1 MEDIPMKCAN
11 RYRDFVETLRSGLL
25 LIVLMPGIALADVPA
40 DCFDPV
46 AAPVYPDT
54 RGTETLTPQADA
66 ARFLNMA
73 TFGATPDDISH
84 LSRMTLSQWLNEQ
97 LAMDA
102 SCHLAVLNQTQDNNR
117 RENRMEVWFRH
128 AVTAPDQLRQR
139 VAFALSEIFVV
150 SDAGSGIP
158 ANALAVYYDILVR
171 NAFGN
176 FRDIL
181 EQVALSPAMGRYL
194 SMLGN
199 QKANRAKG
207 IRADENF
214 AREVMQLFTIGL
226 VQLNPSGVPVREN
239 GETIAT
245 YSQADIEGLA
255 RVFTGWTWGDSLGFF
270 DGDDW
275 RISMAPFQSYHDRNE
290 KIILNRKR
298 IAAGGTAEKDLDIAL
313 KTLFSHPNVGPFIGR
328 RLIQRLVTSNPSPQ
342 YIARVARRFDDNGQG
357 VRGDMKSVIKAV
369 LLDPEA
375 LGGVSVNSRFGKLRE
390 PLLVL
395 THLWRAFDGNAADGT
410 LPYYYPD
417 SAIGQAPQSAPS
429 VFNFF
434 RPDYAPSGGVKNNG
448 LVAPEFQWVNDANNT
463 RFYNELFGLTQWYYK
478 GNPYADRNNILININ
493 MLKNHAK
500 SPPGLVNY
508 LDLVLTGKKL
518 PDGTKRVL
526 EGYLRTIPLDRGSEK
541 GVRRSLEALYLIM
554 SSPHYLIQR

>member
-1 MEDIPMKCAN
+1 MKCATP
-11 RYRDFVETLRSGLL
+11 YRDFVAALWAGLL
-25 LIVLMPGIALADVPA
+25 SIMLMPSASWADAPA
-40 DCFDPV
+40 DCFDPL
-46 AAPVYPDT
+46 AAPVYPHTPDT
-54 RGTETLTPQADA
+54 EVLTPQNDA
-66 ARFLNMA
+66 VRFLNMA
-73 TFGATPDDISH
+73 TFGATPNDIGH
-84 LSRMTLSQWLNEQ
+84 LRKMTLLQWVNEQ
-97 LAMDA
+97 FRMNA
-102 SCHLAVLNQTQDNNR
+102 SCHLDVLNQTQNNNDR
-117 RENRMEVWFRH
+117 ANRMEVWFRH

-150 SDAGSGIP
+150 SDVGSGIP

-181 EQVALSPAMGRYL
+181 EQVTLSPAMGRYL

-199 QKANRAKG
+199 QKPNRAQG

-226 VQLNPSGVPVREN
+226 VQLNAAGVPLREG
-239 GETIAT
+239 GETIPT

-255 RVFTGWTWGDSLGFF
+255 RVFTGWSWGDSLSFF

-275 RISMAPFQSYHDRNE
+275 RISMKAFPAYHDRKE
-290 KIILNRKR
+290 KAILNKKR
-298 IAAGGTAEKDLDIAL
+298 VPEGGTAEKDLAIVL
-313 KTLFSHPNVGPFIGR
+313 KVLFNHPNVGPFIGR

-357 VRGDMKSVIKAV
+357 VRGDMKSVIRAV
-369 LLDPEA
+369 LLDAEA
-375 LGGVSVNSRFGKLRE
+375 LGGTSVNPKFGKLRE

-417 SAIGQAPQSAPS
+417 YTIGQAPLSAPS

-434 RPDYAPSGGVKNNG
+434 RPDYAPSGAIKDNKM
-448 LVAPEFQWVNDANNT
+448 VAPEFQWVNDANNT

-478 GNPYADRNNILININ
+478 GNPYVDRNNILIDIN
-493 MLKNHAK
+493 NLKSHAK
-500 SPPGLVNY
+500 SPDDLVNY
-508 LDLVLTGKKL
+508 LDFLLTGKKL
-518 PDGTKRVL
+518 PVDAKQALRN
-526 EGYLRTIPLDRGSEK
+526 YLRGIAMGTGRDK

-554 SSPHYLIQR
+554 SSPYYLIQR